1 MTAPTIENYVTLRH
15 NVGETIGLPPYKKN
29 M

>member
-1 MTAPTIENYVTLRH
+1 MTAPTIENYYYDNK

-29 M
+29 L